1 MKILF
6 ATSELTPL
14 AKVGGLGDVAGALPP
29 ALSLFGQ
36 DIRVIIPK
44 YNVIDDKKYSFKL
57 VAKNIDVAF
66 GKVKEKINLYE
77 TTIPGTGTPV
87 ILIDNPKYL
96 GSGGIYFEKSAF
108 VGSFKEIER
117 FLFFSEA
124 IIEVPRAM
132 GWQPDIIHCQDWHTG
147 ILPLLVK
154 IKKPKFKTIFTIHN
168 LANQGKWRAEKIFS
182 FLGLSGR
189 EHPNLRKLTNRDLN
203 LMEQGIMGA
212 DIINTVSQT
221 YAKEIL
227 TKEYGERLENTLLE
241 RKKDLY
247 GIINGIDINRFN
259 PANDPEIK
267 TQYTINT
274 LQKKVEN
281 KIDLQKTLNLPKN
294 EKIPLFGLVS
304 RLTDQKGI
312 DLIGEIID
320 ELAGL
325 DLQMVF
331 LGSGDAKLEKLL
343 IEKQKKYPEKISAK
357 IGFNAKL
364 AQKIYAGADIFL
376 MPSRFEPCGL
386 GQMIAM
392 RYGAVPIIRATG
404 GLKDTVENF
413 NHRTKTGTGFI
424 FKDYKGKELFEVIKL
439 ALKTFNKKD
448 VWQQLVINGMK
459 KDFSWENS
467 AKKYLKLYKKV
478 LSKKII

>member
-29 ALSLFGQ
+29 ALSLLGQ

-44 YNVIDDKKYSFKL
+44 YNVIDDKKYSFEL
-57 VAKNIDVAF
+57 IAKNIDVAF

-77 TTIPGTGTPV
+77 TAIPGTKTPV

-147 ILPLLVK
+147 ILPLLIK

-227 TKEYGERLENTLLE
+227 TKEYGEGLENTLLE

-259 PANDPEIK
+259 PATDKEIK
-267 TQYTINT
+267 TKYNINS
-274 LQKKVEN
+274 LKRKGEN
-281 KIDLQKTLNLPKN
+281 KIDLQKTVNLPKK
-294 EKIPLFGLVS
+294 EKAPLFGLVS

-312 DLIGEIID
+312 DLTSEIID
-320 ELAGL
+320 ELVKF
-325 DLQMVF
+325 DLQIVF
-331 LGSGDAKLEKLL
+331 LGTGDPVLEKLL
-343 IEKQKKYPEKISAK
+343 IEKQKKYPNKIFVK
-357 IGFNAKL
+357 IGFDAKL

-392 RYGAVPIIRATG
+392 RYGTVPVVHATG

-413 NHRTKTGTGFI
+413 NYQNKTGDGFV
-424 FKDYKGKELFEVIKL
+424 FNNYKSEELLKTITI
-439 ALKTFNKKD
+439 ALKAFEDKKT
-448 VWQQLVINGMK
+448 WKKLMTNGMK
-459 KDFSWENS
+459 KDFSWKNS
-467 AKKYLKLYKKV
+467 AKKYFELYKKA
-478 LSKKII
+478 LSKK